1 MSVNQFNI
9 QIMKKIKI
17 DKIQISDMSP
27 DEKMNVNGGDN
38 AQNQQDVVWT
48 VTVVTVTVTAR
59 TMDGWPGCL
68 STTCLSKNPGTQ
80 DSCGLCTTHQHC

>member
-38 AQNQQDVVWT
+38 AQNQQDAVWT
-48 VTVVTVTVTAR
+48 VTVVTVTVTLFV
-59 TMDGWPGCL
+59 P
-68 STTCLSKNPGTQ
+68 SSNSVSKRPLRNIYTGAIR
-80 DSCGLCTTHQHC
+80 